1 MAEEDVQ
8 FNNVFDAPDDT
19 DNQIP
24 AAESIGKEP
33 GKTTTGATDHDTSP
47 ANSIGK
53 EPGKTTTGNDV
64 TQLIAT
70 TGNVIPN
77 PCEDA
82 AIFNKSQ
89 QDSPVDSSAGSPQI
103 SKSGGPQHVETSDS
117 SVSNEF
123 NESSQEEKSE
133 SNISSKSDESW
144 QHAESESGICGKAL
158 PYGPEH
164 NTKSEMTPL
173 ADFERAKEDKT
184 LESTVSIEHIKTPDG
199 KASETLKERENVETP
214 DGQASERLKER
225 ENVETPDGQASER
238 LKEKENVETPDGQA
252 SETLKERENLETS
265 DGQASDTLKGRENVE
280 TPDGQA
286 SETLKEKENVETP
299 DGQASKTLEERKNV
313 ETREGQATETLKE
326 NENDETPEDKSAES
340 ISRDEQNR
348 PLHDAR
354 TFKFPTQSKNER
366 NPESAAS
373 MPHFSG
379 VREDG
384 VMVKKDADD
393 ITDRLYHEKV
403 IREIQSLKDENSE
416 FEMCC
421 KKWEQIVDA
430 SFSKLKETGISQKTE
445 EELYNSLQDE
455 IRKYGMHCD
464 VESGKVF
471 VLAKN
476 VKVIIEETTVGLEVT
491 PASINTLEQE
501 LTMLTKLTENKKE
514 QHNNYL
520 KLLKDH
526 DSNMRLSFAEKETQ
540 LRKELESLKAEMI
553 GKDNNFA
560 EKKGKLEKELAILK
574 AKMVDTKNSLTDM
587 RSKLSEQEKNLQYF
601 ETKFNE
607 SKVKRKEQKQAMKNM
622 SQALDEMGAKD
633 IRNQGKIHDLEEQLK
648 QQQDDINKLQKM
660 EADANHYYNQWQR
673 YSREF
678 EHSAQQLRDSR
689 EARHQLE
696 QEKKDLV
703 LRLSKI
709 AGANL
714 TYNNPNIADLGDP
727 NRPTKLAEVFSEIYD
742 NEWTDAYETVMDD
755 EEKNKI
761 QFMLKILKD
770 VDTICENVTKRHADA
785 ITDGLTQMVVRF
797 KVRKGPTD
805 PKRESDERALKRVDT
820 HIESPASTK
829 DVLATVKFG
838 NPSAV
843 NKPIKHCVNEPS
855 TSNKSDGEQGDA
867 LATHE
872 NLAKENKGTS
882 PSQSE
887 NGNKVNQSEAGE
899 KVTSDSNKTDR
910 NQIDK
915 TATEKNTSRNNAN
928 INTTQIEN
936 ENKENHLEPGEK
948 KTSDSNKTDEAA
960 TNDKPPTANAN
971 IDTTQSENG
980 AQDKRLEPADK
991 DSSTSKSTDGKH
1003 ADEKVTHQKQHSII
1017 ESKNSIQSENGAKK
1031 YQLESGERESSTS
1044 NKTKGEHTDE
1054 TPSDEKST
1062 SENKSTNSVQSK
1074 NVVKDNQLE
1083 PGENESFAPN
1093 NTDGE
1098 KNADSI
1104 PDEKNPTDNA
1114 NFNCMENKKE
1124 DNMSV
1129 LCDKNKSTSNK
1140 SDDELGDK
1148 ADTKHLLEN
1157 EIINLLQTKSED
1169 GENKIYTSTIKHDL
1183 CFLGV
1188 CVVEVDSKH
1197 REGKDEEVVTDT
1209 TTANTEQEDTA
1220 YMEMEKGDGAFGKS
1234 AVIQNNGHNEQKHTK
1249 KEAEEEGK
1257 DGVVDKDTTPAN
1269 TEQEDADYIEK
1280 VEYEERSEIIQIKF
1294 DELATAQ
1301 KQYIED
1307 IRRRVQSDLAEQVIM
1322 AICNAVLEEMG
1333 PNQADEIRNYI
1344 SKCSLFCWTAR
1355 LHNPPVYVDFMEVTE
1370 NMRFDMSVYKPYT
1383 KTGPLVDYIVWP
1395 PIYLHKGGPMLS
1407 KGVAEG
1413 KKNN

>member
-1 MAEEDVQ
+1 MATNVKPPTAAARYGTMTKDSPDSSDPEINEITMAEEDVQ
-8 FNNVFDAPDDT
+8 FNNVF
-19 DNQIP
+19 
-24 AAESIGKEP
+24 E
-33 GKTTTGATDHDTSP
+33 
-47 ANSIGK
+47 
-53 EPGKTTTGNDV
+53 NDV

-574 AKMVDTKNSLTDM
+574 AKMVDTKNRMTAGTN
-587 RSKLSEQEKNLQYF
+587 ELQ
-601 ETKFNE
+601 KD
-607 SKVKRKEQKQAMKNM
+607 KERLVADKDT
-622 SQALDEMGAKD
+622 LD
-633 IRNQGKIHDLEEQLK
+633 K

-696 QEKKDLV
+696 QEKKDL
-703 LRLSKI
+703 
-709 AGANL
+709 
-714 TYNNPNIADLGDP
+714 
-727 NRPTKLAEVFSEIYD
+727 
-742 NEWTDAYETVMDD
+742 
-755 EEKNKI
+755 
-761 QFMLKILKD
+761 D

-1220 YMEMEKGDGAFGKS
+1220 YMEMEIGDGALGKS
-1234 AVIQNNGHNEQKHTK
+1234 TVIQDNGHNEQKHTK
-1249 KEAEEEGK
+1249 KEAEVDSELGERKDEE
-1257 DGVVDKDTTPAN
+1257 VDPDTTTFN
-1269 TEQEDADYIEK
+1269 TEKEDAYFIEKK
-1280 VEYEERSEIIQIKF
+1280 VEYEERSEIIQFKF
-1294 DELATAQ
+1294 DELPTAQ
-1301 KQYIED
+1301 KQFIED
-1307 IRRRVQSDLAEQVIM
+1307 IRRRVQNDMADQVIKGCFKF
-1322 AICNAVLEEMG
+1322 IPVTGNWTEE
-1333 PNQADEIRNYI
+1333 
-1344 SKCSLFCWTAR
+1344 TA
-1355 LHNPPVYVDFMEVTE
+1355 M
-1370 NMRFDMSVYKPYT
+1370 
-1383 KTGPLVDYIVWP
+1383 I
-1395 PIYLHKGGPMLS
+1395 
-1407 KGVAEG
+1407 
-1413 KKNN
+1413 